1 MQTDVDVRYMLVF
14 IRCGVLERAGLCV
27 CVCVRV
33 TAGQCPVSSAAGQ
46 LASPPLPDH

>member
-14 IRCGVLERAGLCV
+14 IRCGVLERAGLRV
-27 CVCVRV
+27 CVCV